1 MLRPMPGSL
10 TAALTLGIVLW
21 TSPRASGQAPPVF
34 ATGVEVVAVDVSV
47 VDKDGS
53 PVRDLQASDFT
64 LSVGGR
70 PRRITSVEFVKDADP
85 EALEAQETAPK
96 PPEDAHYSTNEN
108 VGKGRL
114 ILIAV
119 DQGNIQMGTGR
130 GTIAAVSKLLDRLSP
145 ADRVGLIT
153 IPGPKPRVEFTTD
166 HSAVR
171 EAMRSLVGRGRLGSG
186 HLSLTEALALEDDPE
201 KWNEAVKRECGDDGP
216 CREMLANEAR
226 SVASSYR
233 EQSRASLNILRSLF
247 EVLKSIEAA
256 KTLVLI
262 TQGLGEPEGG
272 SRVGFGGHTSDIR
285 PLGEA
290 AASARVA
297 LFAVT
302 VNEGGDLPTA
312 EGNLPLAARVEDR
325 ALNEYGLETLADVAR
340 GVVLRGAPELA
351 FARIARETSGHY
363 LLGFEAEGRERDGKN
378 HKLSVKVARSGATVR
393 TWRAVNLPPVTS
405 PKLQEQS
412 LAAALRSPQPATAL
426 PVRVAAY
433 ALPDSASRKVR
444 LLVVGELGA
453 EAPGPLS
460 VAYVLVDAKDHVV
473 ASASQAAKE
482 GGPSTARV
490 PFVTSMLVEP
500 GLYTLKLAARDRRG
514 QTGRVDHAVN
524 AVVNAAG
531 GLETGDLLFG
541 TLPVAGTAFRPAVIP
556 ELPVGAV
563 VVRWDVV
570 GRDPGRLQD
579 AEAMVEIARSETS
592 PALGAS
598 PARLSPTD
606 APGHRVAQA
615 ILPLQEIQPGPYVV
629 RASLTQAGQVIAFAT
644 SRIRLTAPSLEP

>member
-1 MLRPMPGSL
+1 M
-10 TAALTLGIVLW
+10 
-21 TSPRASGQAPPVF
+21 
-34 ATGVEVVAVDVSV
+34 
-47 VDKDGS
+47 
-53 PVRDLQASDFT
+53 
-64 LSVGGR
+64 
-70 PRRITSVEFVKDADP
+70 KDADP
-85 EALEAQETAPK
+85 EALETQETAPK

-108 VGKGRL
+108 VRKGRL

-130 GTIAAVSKLLDRLSP
+130 GTIAAASKLLDRLSP

-186 HLSLTEALALEDDPE
+186 HLSLTEALARSDDDPE
-201 KWNEAVKRECGDDGP
+201 KWNEAVRRECGGNDNG
-216 CREMLANEAR
+216 CASLLASEADTL
-226 SVASSYR
+226 AWSYR
-233 EQSRASLNILRSLF
+233 EQSRASLNVLRSLF
-247 EVLKSIEAA
+247 EVLKSIEGA
-256 KTLVLI
+256 KILVLI
-262 TQGLGEPEGG
+262 TQGLGEPWGG
-272 SRVGFGGHTSDIR
+272 SRPGWGHSSDIR

-302 VNEGGDLPTA
+302 VNEGGGLPTA
-312 EGNLPLAARVEDR
+312 EGNLPLAATLEDR
-325 ALNEYGLETLADVAR
+325 SLNEFGLETLADVAR

-393 TWRAVNLPPVTS
+393 TWRAVNLPPITS

-473 ASASQAAKE
+473 ASAAQPAKE
-482 GGPSTARV
+482 GAPSTARV
-490 PFVTSMLVEP
+490 PFVTSLLVEP
-500 GLYTLKLAARDRRG
+500 GLYTLKLAARDHRG

-524 AVVNAAG
+524 AVVTAAG

-541 TLPVAGTAFRPAVIP
+541 TLPAAGTAFRPAVVP

-563 VVRWDVV
+563 VVRWDVMA
-570 GRDPGRLQD
+570 RDPGRLQD

-592 PALGAS
+592 PALGAA
-598 PARLSPTD
+598 PARLATTD
-606 APGHRVAQA
+606 APSHHAVQA
-615 ILPLQEIQPGPYVV
+615 VLPLQEIQPGAYVV
-629 RASLTQAGQVIAFAT
+629 RAILSQAGQVIAFAT
-644 SRIRLTAPSLEP
+644 RPLRLVSPSPEP